1 LASTINIFS
10 KGLDMN
16 EDSEKKP
23 GLRKA
28 YTGAG
33 AAVGLALGVVLG
45 TAFGVAMNVVA
56 HVHYKNSKKISA

>member
-1 LASTINIFS
+1 
-10 KGLDMN
+10 MN

-28 YTGAG
+28 STGAG

-56 HVHYKNSKKISA
+56 HVHYKNSKKTSA

>member
-1 LASTINIFS
+1 
-10 KGLDMN
+10 MN
-16 EDSEKKP
+16 GDSEKKP

-28 YTGAG
+28 YTGAD

-45 TAFGVAMNVVA
+45 TAFGDAMNVVA